1 MNEIKIYIASKI
13 TGEEE
18 TYKVKF
24 AAKEKE
30 LQEMGYIVMN
40 PAVLPYPGFE
50 HSEYMHICK
59 AMIDVC
65 DMILLFGNWK
75 ESDGANQELVY
86 AFEKNKG
93 IWFQEWTDEMVKR
106 TLEGGD
112 TNAGKRCR
120 GLLENVAHESG

>member
-13 TGEEE
+13 TGEEGYRE
-18 TYKVKF
+18 KF

-30 LQEMGYIVMN
+30 LKEMGYTVMN

-65 DMILLFGNWK
+65 DMILLFDNW
-75 ESDGANQELVY
+75 SDSKGANLEFAY
-86 AFEKNKG
+86 AFEKGKG
-93 IWFQEWTDEMVKR
+93 IWMDEWTTEMTRK
-106 TLEGGD
+106 
-112 TNAGKRCR
+112 
-120 GLLENVAHESG
+120 LLWGTT

>member
-1 MNEIKIYIASKI
+1 VNEIKIYIASKI

-18 TYKVKF
+18 TYRDKF
-24 AAKEKE
+24 TAKEKE

-75 ESDGANQELVY
+75 DSDGANQEFAY
-86 AFEKNKG
+86 ALQNGKG
-93 IWFQEWTDEMVKR
+93 IWTDELTAITVKR
-106 TLEGGD
+106 LLEGGD
-112 TNAGKRCR
+112 TDASKRCR
-120 GLLENVAHESG
+120 GLSENVTHES